1 MPSTPQ
7 EFIGQA
13 LSIVA
18 LIITIVS
25 YQFND
30 KRKLLVAQI
39 ISTACLAGSY
49 LLLGATAGF
58 YLNIVGIARNV
69 CYTLQPKCGIFRFIS
84 GACFSLAMAVVG
96 IWFWSGPS
104 DLLIII
110 ALVINSFM
118 LSAFSAQALRY
129 SILFTCALMTTYAAI
144 SMNIGAVC
152 NESFSIVSSAVGIL
166 RYRKGKNG

>member
-30 KRKLLVAQI
+30 KRKLLAAQI
-39 ISTACLAGSY
+39 ASTACLAISY
-49 LLLGATAGF
+49 FLLGGTAGF
-58 YLNIVGIARNV
+58 YLNLVGIVRNV
-69 CYTLQPKCGIFRFIS
+69 CFCFQPNKKWFRYLS
-84 GACFSLAMAVVG
+84 GAFFSVAMAAVG
-96 IWFWSGPS
+96 IRFWSGPS

-129 SILFTCALMTTYAAI
+129 SILFTCSLMTAYAVICRNLGAI
-144 SMNIGAVC
+144 C
-152 NESFSIVSSAVGIL
+152 NESFSIVSSFIGIL
-166 RYRKGKNG
+166 RYQKKKTR